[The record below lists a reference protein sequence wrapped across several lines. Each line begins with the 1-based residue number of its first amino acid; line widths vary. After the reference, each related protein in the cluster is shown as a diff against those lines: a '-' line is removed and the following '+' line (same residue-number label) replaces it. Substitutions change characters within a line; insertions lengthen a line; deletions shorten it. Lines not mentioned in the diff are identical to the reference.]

1 MMTSLF
7 LQSESSEPMP
17 IIARSQDE
25 LGIVLLS
32 WMQEHNW
39 KFPPRAIQGSIL
51 NVKDH
56 VSRRLIFTGT
66 SETIFV
72 DRLLIHEKIIG
83 WVLRAPD
90 GSCMYTKHDQRNSQ
104 HWRGYKAWLGGDLG
118 FTKTVLASSDG
129 NHQKP
134 SKRDR
139 SAVPRGLDATEE
151 DKAPKSDTSKFNSNP
166 GSTEDSLLAVKLE
179 NRAEGHRYPTRERR
193 LAMFGNDFEVWELQ
207 GNRGVHTPPQPDVD
221 AANSLQWVP
230 WHPGTSHST
239 PQTKSKRQTPKLQ
252 EAASICSNRT
262 RSPSF
267 EMTSEIRES
276 PRRHGRSASA
286 KSHFSPRK
294 RTVASGRLIAKLPVT
309 PKTPSRRSSSL
320 TITPSPTLPKSKKT
334 YSKALLASPPAAYNV
349 IFHFFLS
356 KESLGAIPKLF
367 AQCATPH
374 EFFHEARQAWH
385 ILGGPDDGARLLGVK
400 VVIEGVARPIVLL
413 WDSTDGFE
421 RMVEAI
427 TKEVEGKTDSLNVEV
442 SCIKQE

>member
-1 MMTSLF
+1 
-7 LQSESSEPMP
+7 MP
-17 IIARSQDE
+17 VIARSKAE
-25 LGIVLLS
+25 LVRILLS
-32 WMQEHNW
+32 WRREHSG
-39 KFPPRAIQGSIL
+39 KLPPGTAGGCINDI
-51 NVKDH
+51 KYY
-56 VSRRLIFTGT
+56 VSRKLIFVGT
-66 SETIFV
+66 SEVVWV
-72 DRLLIHEKIIG
+72 DRLLIDKTTIG
-83 WVLRAPD
+83 WILRALD
-90 GSCMYTKHDQRNSQ
+90 RSCMSATPMTGNNGL
-104 HWRGYKAWLGGDLG
+104 WCGYEAWLGGEKW
-118 FTKTVLASSDG
+118 FT
-129 NHQKP
+129 
-134 SKRDR
+134 R
-139 SAVPRGLDATEE
+139 SAVASTDGKPHMPSKLNENPEPVSLGINE
-151 DKAPKSDTSKFNSNP
+151 DCTTLTSK
-166 GSTEDSLLAVKLE
+166 STKQKRKIMTVAKQHKPIKLE
-179 NRAEGHRYPTRERR
+179 NEVHRYPTQERR
-193 LAMFGNDFEVWELQ
+193 LAAFNREFEVWESQ
-207 GNRGVHTPPQPDVD
+207 GNRGVHTPPQLGVD
-221 AANSLQWVP
+221 AASSLQWVP
-230 WHPGTSHST
+230 WHPGTSPSA
-239 PQTKSKRQTPKLQ
+239 PQTRSKRQSPKLQ

-276 PRRHGRSASA
+276 PRRHGHSASA

-294 RTVASGRLIAKLPVT
+294 KMVASGRLIAKLPVT

-320 TITPSPTLPKSKKT
+320 TITPIPTLSKSKKT
-334 YSKALLASPPAAYNV
+334 SSEALLASLPAASNV

-427 TKEVEGKTDSLNVEV
+427 TKEVEGKIDSLNVEV